1 MYKQTFNGKEVTI
14 DTDVSLF
21 SPNGADKGTLSMLR
35 FVSFKDDDKVL
46 DLGCG
51 TGIVSLAA
59 ACHGVKDIVMTDID
73 PKAVS
78 VASKNMK
85 DNGFDGF
92 VAVTGDG
99 LSAVPGKDFDLIL
112 SNPPYHTDFK
122 VAKAFIEKGFNRL
135 KVGGKMYMVTKRKD
149 WYKNKLISVFGG
161 VKIYEE
167 DGYFVFESEKRSAS
181 YASKKH

>member
-78 VASKNMK
+78 VA
-85 DNGFDGF
+85 
-92 VAVTGDG
+92 
-99 LSAVPGKDFDLIL
+99 
-112 SNPPYHTDFK
+112 
-122 VAKAFIEKGFNRL
+122 
-135 KVGGKMYMVTKRKD
+135 
-149 WYKNKLISVFGG
+149 
-161 VKIYEE
+161 
-167 DGYFVFESEKRSAS
+167 
-181 YASKKH
+181 